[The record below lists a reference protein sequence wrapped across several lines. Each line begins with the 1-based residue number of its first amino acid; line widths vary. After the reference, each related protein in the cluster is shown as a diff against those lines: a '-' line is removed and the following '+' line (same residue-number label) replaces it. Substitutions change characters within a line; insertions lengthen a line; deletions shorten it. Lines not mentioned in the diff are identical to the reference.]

1 MTHERPLSYAQNMED
16 YHLSLAF
23 EGQARGT
30 YIDVGGGH
38 PVAGSVS
45 FWFYTRGWDGL
56 VVEPQGGLAQL
67 HRRLRPRDRVVQY
80 LIGRDSGE
88 RDFYVFDRLHGL
100 STTISDHATAAKEQ
114 FRTLRLPSMS
124 LAELCRTCDRGAID
138 FLKIDVEGAEADV
151 IAGADWDRFRPG
163 IVLVEAIAPLSG
175 EPTWHHWETSLLAK
189 GYRFALFDTLN
200 RFYVAEERQDLLAR
214 MPTERAPWDAV
225 RHMYEIG
232 RAAENAAHPDH
243 GLARHLERGFWASLP
258 WLEDSVLAAIL
269 ARGRELSGV
278 QTASEK
284 IDVTSDA
291 FRASLGLIASAY
303 DGGFVDE

>member
-38 PVAGSVS
+38 PIAGSVS

-56 VVEPQGGLAQL
+56 VVEPQGDLAQL
-67 HRRLRPRDRVVQY
+67 HRRLRPRDTIVQS
-80 LIGRDSGE
+80 LIGRHGGE

-100 STTISDHATAAKEQ
+100 STTIRVHATAAKQQ

-124 LAELCRTCDRGAID
+124 LAELCRTWDRGAID

-175 EPTWHHWETSLLAK
+175 EPTWRHWETSLLAK

-200 RFYVAEERQDLLAR
+200 RFYVAEEREDLLAR
-214 MPTERAPWDAV
+214 MPTGRAPWDAV
-225 RHMYEIG
+225 LHMYEIG
-232 RAAENAAHPDH
+232 RATENAVHPDH
-243 GLARHLERGFWASLP
+243 RLARHLERGFWANLP
-258 WLEDSVLAAIL
+258 LLDDNVLAAIL
-269 ARGRELSGV
+269 ARGLELNGK
-278 QTASEK
+278 QTEHDRF
-284 IDVTSDA
+284 DVTSDA